1 MKNEQQQRRP
11 FMERWGIPVW
21 IATATLLATGVACAQ
36 DTNVYLSA
44 GLGQMRQSFDTHEY
58 VLNVPAQGLSRDDTT
73 DRAWDLGAGYQIN
86 EFLATELSYLDAGTG
101 ERQISDSSSAHI
113 KSHVTGLLASLVPQW
128 SFSSGSY
135 FYARIGALY
144 ADDKVTYKY
153 PEASNFNR
161 SDSIRGTTWF
171 AGMGVAYQV
180 LDRWSIGLEYV
191 RSGGLRQDSSIAD
204 NYVSGARLGF
214 NFDF

>member
-1 MKNEQQQRRP
+1 
-11 FMERWGIPVW
+11 MERSGIPVW

-58 VLNVPAQGLSRDDTT
+58 VLDVPAQGLSGDDTR
-73 DRAWDLGAGYQIN
+73 DRAWDVGVGYQIN

-101 ERQISDSSSAHI
+101 KRRLDGATPARID
-113 KSHVTGLLASLVPQW
+113 SHVTGLLASVVPQF

-171 AGMGVAYQV
+171 AGLGVAYQV

-191 RSGGLRQDSSIAD
+191 RSGALRQDSSVAD
-204 NYVSGARLGF
+204 NYLSGARLGF
-214 NFDF
+214 RFDF